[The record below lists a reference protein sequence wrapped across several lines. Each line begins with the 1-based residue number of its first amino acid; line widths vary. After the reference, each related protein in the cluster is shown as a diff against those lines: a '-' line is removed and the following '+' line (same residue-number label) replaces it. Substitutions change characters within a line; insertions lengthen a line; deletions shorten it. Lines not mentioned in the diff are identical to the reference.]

1 MTQQILLPA
10 VRVVYDYTNNLLT
23 AYSASGCRSQ
33 RCLSTDIATEALQLA
48 SAVAGRPVSAV
59 VANADNFLFR

>member
-10 VRVVYDYTNNLLT
+10 VRVVYNYTTNTLT
-23 AYSASGCRSQ
+23 AHSTNASRSQ
-33 RCLSTDIATEALQLA
+33 RCLSTDIATEAQSLA
-48 SAVAGRPVSAV
+48 TSIAGRPVSAV